1 MEYNFV
7 KRESERLNR
16 HMHETIVELRK
27 DMDIKFITY
36 SAYDVVEDINS
47 AAF

>member
-1 MEYNFV
+1 MEYDFV

-16 HMHETIVELRK
+16 HMHDTIIELRNC
-27 DMDIKFITY
+27 MNIKFITY

-47 AAF
+47 AAI